1 LDKKKFAVDSLNESS
16 ETKLKMKDAC
26 IDQTL
31 EAVGVIINA
40 YKNKNKLLLCGNGGS
55 AADCQHI
62 ATEFMIRLNHKINRP
77 ALCAIALTTDTS
89 NLTAGGNDIGFEN
102 VFARNVQGLGNK
114 GDVLIAI
121 STSGNSLNVIKA
133 VDMAHEQEL
142 VVIGLLG
149 GTGGKLKGLVDIP
162 IVIPS
167 LNTQRIQEGH
177 ITLAHIICE
186 LVELDLYGD

>member
-1 LDKKKFAVDSLNESS
+1 MDKKKFAVDSLNESS
-16 ETKLKMKDAC
+16 ETKLKMKDSC

-31 EAVGVIINA
+31 EAVELIINA

-77 ALCAIALTTDTS
+77 ALCAIALTTDSS
-89 NLTAGGNDIGFEN
+89 NLTAAGNDIGFEN
-102 VFARNVQGLGNK
+102 VFARNVQGFGNK

-133 VDMAHEQEL
+133 EDMAHEQGMK
-142 VVIGLLG
+142 VIGFLG
-149 GTGGKLKGLVDIP
+149 GTGGKLKDLVDIP
-162 IVIPS
+162 IIIPS
-167 LNTQRIQEGH
+167 SNTQRIQEGH

-186 LVELDLYGD
+186 LVELDLYGG